1 MAAKPKIA
9 SNLLH
14 LSNYIDVLKT
24 LNSQEKIYIFE
35 IVMHIKQQISSK
47 PFCLLKGTKGGSV

>member
-1 MAAKPKIA
+1 MAAKPKTA

-14 LSNYIDVLKT
+14 LSNYIGVKNFKFT
-24 LNSQEKIYIFE
+24 GKKIFE

-47 PFCLLKGTKGGSV
+47 PLCLLKGTSTGYV